1 MPKYL
6 ITMSYQAVVEAENE
20 ELAEE
25 LMFNELE
32 LVEPPDEITTE
43 VVPEIRRN
51 YGEEKTD

>member
-6 ITMSYQAVVEAENE
+6 ITMSYQAEVEAENE

-32 LVEPPDEITTE
+32 LVEPPDEITTKIM
-43 VVPEIRRN
+43 PEIRRN
-51 YGEEKTD
+51 YGKEEHN